1 MRTTTAISTSGSTGK
16 GPLSRQSTEIGSDS
30 QSPFQSQRR
39 DVSSPR
45 ESHASFP
52 RLVVSVPLE
61 PTRRCAASDAH
72 FMIVHLKGKMY
83 EQETGLNYRKL
94 NEICTDGWNKL
105 GCDIFQNLVD
115 HLHTRLV
122 NLQVREH
129 VPVLQLLVQKHGNAS
144 AHFQMTSHKSLVNIR
159 RAHQILARFL
169 N

>member
-1 MRTTTAISTSGSTGK
+1 MHPSQDLLFPFLSN
-16 GPLSRQSTEIGSDS
+16 PLVGALL
-30 QSPFQSQRR
+30 P
-39 DVSSPR
+39 
-45 ESHASFP
+45 
-52 RLVVSVPLE
+52 
-61 PTRRCAASDAH
+61 DAH

-105 GCDIFQNLVD
+105 GCDVFQNLVD

-129 VPVLQLLVQKHGNAS
+129 VPVLQLLVQKHGNTS

-169 N
+169 D